1 MDLAGMRCAG
11 AGEVREQVHSSMYR
25 NLRTNL
31 PREVMSYTDFPFTRT
46 WLDSRRF
53 CSHQEVHLLSSGSA
67 PDLPS
72 VCNMHPTCM

>member
-1 MDLAGMRCAG
+1 MIRDH
-11 AGEVREQVHSSMYR
+11 VHSSMYR

-53 CSHQEVHLLSSGSA
+53 CSHQEVMIIDRFSLKQYGCTCLALLR
-67 PDLPS
+67 LL
-72 VCNMHPTCM
+72 TT